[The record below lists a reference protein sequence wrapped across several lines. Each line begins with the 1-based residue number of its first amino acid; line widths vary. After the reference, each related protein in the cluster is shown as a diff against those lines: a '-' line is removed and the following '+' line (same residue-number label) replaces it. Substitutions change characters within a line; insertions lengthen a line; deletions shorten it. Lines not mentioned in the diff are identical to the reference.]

1 MHNIVHKLYNI
12 VQNIVHIQQVEKLY
26 NRKMGLK
33 TKLYK
38 FVYNI
43 VHIVQCCTIIYVILY
58 NFMYNIWETLHNL
71 YLKPFF
77 LWLYNL

>member
-12 VQNIVHIQQVEKLY
+12 VQNIVHIKQVEKLY

-38 FVYNI
+38 VVYNI
-43 VHIVQCCTIIYVILY
+43 VHFVKCCTIIHVILY
-58 NFMYNIWETLHNL
+58 NFMYNISETLHNF
-71 YLKPFF
+71 YLKPFC